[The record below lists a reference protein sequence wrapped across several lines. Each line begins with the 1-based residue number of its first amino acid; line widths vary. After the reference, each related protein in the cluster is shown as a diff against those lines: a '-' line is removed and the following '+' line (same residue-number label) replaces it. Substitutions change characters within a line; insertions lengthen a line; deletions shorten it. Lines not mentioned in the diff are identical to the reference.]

1 MLGLRCRFACGW
13 SWSDGIAVGFP
24 RIAEGG
30 DVLGQAFGWHAAQPA
45 DLDRFELA
53 GHDQPVHERAAE
65 PEPFGG
71 LVDGQQQARWLGL
84 AGSQSRRSWRCLRLL
99 LVLPPGVGD
108 DGGVLVV
115 GPQLRA
121 PGGELLPLGPRLAGD
136 ELRVMGGHADRGWS
150 QDRQVQTKDRC
161 RHGASVSGRPAA

>member
-65 PEPFGG
+65 PEPFGS

-84 AGSQSRRSWRCLRLL
+84 AGRGSL
-99 LVLPPGVGD
+99 
-108 DGGVLVV
+108 
-115 GPQLRA
+115 
-121 PGGELLPLGPRLAGD
+121 
-136 ELRVMGGHADRGWS
+136 GGHGVASGYCWS
-150 QDRQVQTKDRC
+150 CRQ
-161 RHGASVSGRPAA
+161 ASVTVAVYSSWATAARTRRRAASTRPP